1 MGDSQVGEKH
11 IKDNKKAIRSSQKR
25 KKKVKGE
32 RSKGHRSQLKRNPS
46 EQSQNNI
53 SNKINNDGNE

>member
-1 MGDSQVGEKH
+1 MKWNDSQVGEKH

-46 EQSQNNI
+46 EQS
-53 SNKINNDGNE
+53 